1 MIRKPQRYAEADLVA
16 YALNVAE
23 DIDTTEGPSIYS
35 EAVSSKNSSKWM
47 IAIQEEMESLHKN
60 DTWKLAHLP
69 KDKKA
74 VCCKWVFK

>member
-23 DIDTTEGPSIYS
+23 DIDTTEGPSTYS

-60 DTWKLAHLP
+60 DT
-69 KDKKA
+69 
-74 VCCKWVFK
+74 